1 MIAIAEA
8 DLPERF
14 EGEFLNTEEIRE
26 ASFDAFDL
34 DVAVVHLETD
44 EDISDK
50 IISYI
55 EKMIRKSNE
64 YRAYIN
70 YLKNELNLSKCSLL
84 EGLDVNE
91 AKFSLE
97 FHHFPLN
104 LFEITSAVVRK
115 KLDEL
120 KEDETLS
127 CFDVADTVMQEH
139 YKNKIGLV
147 PLSATLHKM
156 AHNKSIIIPYSKIYG
171 KYEEFM
177 KEYGE
182 YLPDE
187 VKERIMVDRIAN
199 SSKDVENYNQDKLR
213 KIVTNFKIDYEE

>member
-14 EGEFLNTEEIRE
+14 DGKFNNSEEIRE
-26 ASFDAFDL
+26 VNFDAFDL
-34 DVAVVHLETD
+34 DVSVVHLETE

-50 IISYI
+50 IVSYI

-64 YRAYIN
+64 YRNYIG
-70 YLKNELNLSKCSLL
+70 YLKNEVNLTKCSLL
-84 EGLDVNE
+84 EGLDIEE

-104 LFEITSAVVRK
+104 LFEITSAIIRK
-115 KLDEL
+115 KIEDLD
-120 KEDETLS
+120 DGETLS

-139 YKNKIGLV
+139 YKNNIGLV
-147 PLSATLHKM
+147 PLSSTLHKM

-171 KYEEFM
+171 NYESFI
-177 KEYGE
+177 KTYGS

-187 VKERIMVDRIAN
+187 VSERVMVDRIGN
-199 SSKDVENYNQDKLR
+199 SSKDVEKYNADKLK
-213 KIVTNFKIDYEE
+213 KIVTNFDINYD